1 MLENY
6 LVLIYLFL
14 IVALQSS
21 IGVGVLVLG
30 TPFLLLLKYDILQV
44 FFFLLPLSILTSLI
58 NLIIIR
64 LSNKNLNVSSY
75 KGLTKFFV
83 VCIPSIII
91 GLFILKY
98 FQELINFKLLVS
110 IVTIFSVLLVLLK
123 DKIKLRINFF
133 RISILSIVGVIHGL
147 TNAGGALMSLAL
159 SSNSEKNNARYS
171 ITFFYLALETFQ
183 YLTTIIIFKNSYF
196 LPQNIYL
203 ILVLICGVVLGNV
216 FIKFLSENN
225 YKLVVNALALT
236 SSFILLIN
244 I

>member
-6 LVLIYLFL
+6 LVLMYLCL

-44 FFFLLPLSILTSLI
+44 LFILLPLSILTSLI

-64 LSNKNLNVSSY
+64 LSNKSLNVSTY

-91 GLFILKY
+91 GLFVLKY

-110 IVTIFSVLLVLLK
+110 IVIIFSVLLVLLK

-147 TNAGGALMSLAL
+147 TNSGGALMSLAL
-159 SSNSEKNNARYS
+159 STNSEKNNARYS
-171 ITFFYLALETFQ
+171 ITFFYLALATFQ

-216 FIKFLSENN
+216 FIKFLSENK

-236 SSFILLIN
+236 SSVILLIN

>member
-6 LVLIYLFL
+6 LVLIYLCL

-30 TPFLLLLKYDILQV
+30 TPFLLLLKYDILQA

-64 LSNKNLNVSSY
+64 LSNKNLNISTY

-98 FQELINFKLLVS
+98 FQELINFPDNEGLIGPIASERLYQDFVNYESKIDKAVDWWY
-110 IVTIFSVLLVLLK
+110 LK
-123 DKIKLRINFF
+123 
-133 RISILSIVGVIHGL
+133 
-147 TNAGGALMSLAL
+147 MSETKEY
-159 SSNSEKNNARYS
+159 NSEDVKWFKSKYNDWKHAFDIARNNGMV
-171 ITFFYLALETFQ
+171 
-183 YLTTIIIFKNSYF
+183 IFH
-196 LPQNIYL
+196 
-203 ILVLICGVVLGNV
+203 
-216 FIKFLSENN
+216 
-225 YKLVVNALALT
+225 
-236 SSFILLIN
+236 
-244 I
+244 